1 MRTFHPLIQKHT
13 TSIEK
18 QADCKSVEIFS
29 YTLIY
34 DLFDGV
40 KTMLNH
46 MLDPIVEKKY
56 DKLKSYILLIYLK
69 WAVYLDA

>member
-1 MRTFHPLIQKHT
+1 MRKCYPSIQKHN
-13 TSIEK
+13 TSIAK
-18 QADCKSVEIFS
+18 QADRKSVEIFS
-29 YTLIY
+29 YTVIY
-34 DLFDGV
+34 DSFDGV

-46 MLDPIVEKKY
+46 MLDPIVEKTY